1 VRLIL
6 ASSSPRR
13 LALLAQLGLTC
24 QVRPADVDESWQT
37 GEDPSVYVVR
47 LARAKAQAVG
57 EPGAVTL
64 GADTTVV
71 LEGRILGKP
80 ADRADGVAMLM
91 RLSGRTHQVVTGVA
105 VCQGGRL
112 ESCCVETDVQFR
124 PIGLREAEAYWATG
138 EGADKAGGYG
148 IQGLGGVFVER
159 ISGSYSAV
167 VGLPLAETERLLR
180 GFGVDIWQERTHG

>member
-13 LALLAQLGLTC
+13 LALLAQLGLSC
-24 QVRPADVDESWQT
+24 EVRPADVDESWQP
-37 GEDPSVYVVR
+37 GEDPAAYVVR
-47 LARAKAQAVG
+47 LARAKAEAVS

-80 ADRADGVAMLM
+80 AHRQDGVAMLLA
-91 RLSGRTHQVVTGVA
+91 LSNRTHQVMTGVA
-105 VCQGGRL
+105 VCHGERT
-112 ESCCVETDVQFR
+112 ESCCVVTDVQFR
-124 PIGLREAEAYWATG
+124 PIELREAEAYSATG

-148 IQGLGGVFVER
+148 IQGVGAIFAAR
-159 ISGSYSAV
+159 IAGSYSAV

-180 GFGVDIWQERTHG
+180 NSGVDIWHERAHG

>member
-24 QVRPADVDESWQT
+24 QVRPADVDESWQA

-91 RLSGRTHQVVTGVA
+91 RLSGRTHQVMTGVA

-112 ESCCVETDVQFR
+112 ESCCVVTDVRFR

-148 IQGLGGVFVER
+148 IQGLGGVFAER
-159 ISGSYSAV
+159 IAGSYSAV